1 MTTNQLEKITNTT
14 RSKAPSENQKIGEQ
28 QTQASFILHT
38 LWRENAFSSSPLF
51 MREEEKASLLLSQQS
66 RWGIDLNLFGDFS

>member
-1 MTTNQLEKITNTT
+1 MTTKQLEKITNTI
-14 RSKAPSENQKIGEQ
+14 RSKAHQKNQETGKQ
-28 QTQASFILHT
+28 QTRASFILHT